1 MNTNKHTI
9 IANAH
14 VIVTTCSFSACKDL
28 AKLKFP
34 TVIIDEAGQ
43 VSIPFFSHQIFFAL
57 FQSSEPETLIPISK
71 STKKIVMI
79 GNPKQLPPTAQTP
92 AMQESLFGKL
102 VKKHPELVT
111 TLNVQYRM
119 HPEISKFPNKEFY
132 EGKIQ
137 VRYAYIYKM
146 LKLIANSKGWSF

>member
-1 MNTNKHTI
+1 M
-9 IANAH
+9 
-14 VIVTTCSFSACKDL
+14 IVD
-28 AKLKFP
+28 
-34 TVIIDEAGQ
+34 Q
-43 VSIPFFSHQIFFAL
+43 
-57 FQSSEPETLIPISK
+57 
-71 STKKIVMI
+71 
-79 GNPKQLPPTAQTP
+79 KQLPPTAQTP